1 MRGHYGF
8 VDQPGEGIFMSA
20 ALGLN
25 EKKAIVLGINPSGV
39 ELVRFLVRKGAE
51 VVLADA
57 VACDTIKEFVEEQL
71 DTSKFQLECGDYNA
85 KTFENASLVIVASGI
100 PLDLPVLES
109 ARTAGVPVVT
119 EIEFVSLY
127 CETPLVAVAGTKG
140 KSTTAHLLEKM
151 LEASGKKAFSNVN
164 QPLARYLNLSQE
176 SDYLVAVSTSFQLEG
191 TRSFKPKT
199 VIFTNFSE
207 DHLDKYP
214 NIETYFS
221 AYREVFKN
229 SCSQTLHVVNA
240 SNAPLQQM
248 IQGVP
253 GVFVPFSEDPLPAGI
268 QGAWATRFEVFFRDI
283 SPEGMESVSSLGL
296 KNFRLRGAH
305 NRENLMA
312 AALAALSLGVTI
324 EVIQGVVDNVRTL
337 PHRLEFVKRLNSVAF
352 YDDASASSPDATI
365 RSLQAFTEP
374 VILISGGRDKNLVYD
389 ALAPHIRQRVK
400 NLILV
405 GEAKEKINRYIGDF
419 TETFLVGTIEEAVI
433 VAYQKS
439 RSGDVILLSPACAP
453 NDQFASHEAKGDY
466 FKDLIG
472 QIAQP
477 RRPNVL

>member
-1 MRGHYGF
+1 
-8 VDQPGEGIFMSA
+8 MSA
-20 ALGLN
+20 SLGIKG
-25 EKKAIVLGINPSGV
+25 KKAVVLGINPSGV
-39 ELVRFLVRKGAE
+39 ELVKFLVRKGAE
-51 VVLADA
+51 VVLADSKSA
-57 VACDTIKEFVEEQL
+57 ESTKEFVESNL
-71 DTSKFQLECGDYNA
+71 DVSKIQVESGDYNT
-85 KTFENASLVIVASGI
+85 KTFENAALVIVASGI
-100 PLDLPVLES
+100 PLDLPVLEA
-109 ARTAGVPVVT
+109 ARTAGIQVVT

-127 CETPLVAVAGTKG
+127 SETPIVAVAGTNG
-140 KSTTAHLLEKM
+140 KSTTAHLIEKM
-151 LEASGKKAFSNVN
+151 IEAAGKKAISNVN
-164 QPLARYLNLSQE
+164 LPLARYLNLNQDA
-176 SDYLVAVSTSFQLEG
+176 DYLVAVSTSFQLEG
-191 TRSFKPKT
+191 TRSFKPRA
-199 VIFTNFSE
+199 VVFTGFSD

-214 NIETYFS
+214 NIETYY
-221 AYREVFKN
+221 AANREVFKN

-240 SNAPLQQM
+240 SSPQVQQM

-253 GVFVPFSEDPLPAGI
+253 GTFVPFSDNPLPAGMR
-268 QGAWATRFEVFFRDI
+268 GAWGTRTEVTFRTIAADGT
-283 SPEGMESVSSLGL
+283 ETESHIPL
-296 KNFRLRGAH
+296 KNYRLRGAA
-305 NRENLMA
+305 NRQNLMA
-312 AALAALSLGVTI
+312 AGLAVLGLGFSI
-324 EVIQGVVDNVRTL
+324 EQIQSVVESIRAL

-352 YDDASASSPDATI
+352 YDDACASNPDATI
-365 RSLQAFTEP
+365 QSLQAFTEP
-374 VILISGGRDKNLVYD
+374 VILISGGRDKNLVYE

-453 NDQFASHEAKGDY
+453 NDQFESHDLKGEY

>member
-1 MRGHYGF
+1 
-8 VDQPGEGIFMSA
+8 
-20 ALGLN
+20 
-25 EKKAIVLGINPSGV
+25 V
-39 ELVRFLVRKGAE
+39 ELVKFLVRKGAE
-51 VVLADA
+51 VVLADSKSA
-57 VACDTIKEFVEEQL
+57 ESTKEFVEENL
-71 DTSKFQLECGDYNA
+71 DVSKIQIESGDYNV
-85 KTFENASLVIVASGI
+85 KTFEGAALVIVASGI
-100 PLDLPVLES
+100 PLDLPVLEA
-109 ARTAGVPVVT
+109 ARTAGVQVVT

-127 CETPLVAVAGTKG
+127 CETPLIAIAGTNG

-151 LEASGKKAFSNVN
+151 LEAAGKKVVSNVSA
-164 QPLARYLNLSQE
+164 PLARHLNMNTAV
-176 SDYLVAVSTSFQLEG
+176 DYLVAVSTSFQLEG
-191 TRSFKPKT
+191 TRSFKPRA
-199 VIFTNFSE
+199 VVFTNFAE

-214 NIETYFS
+214 NIETYY
-221 AYREVFKN
+221 AANREVFKN
-229 SCSQTLHVVNA
+229 SCSQTLHVING
-240 SNAPLQQM
+240 SNPQVQQM

-253 GVFVPFSEDPLPAGI
+253 GNFVVFSETLLPAGVA
-268 QGAWATRFEVFFRDI
+268 GAWGNKLEVNFRSFSTDGVEQI
-283 SPEGMESVSSLGL
+283 AKVNL
-296 KNFRLRGAH
+296 KNYRLRGSH

-312 AALAALSLGVTI
+312 AGLAALGLGVSV
-324 EVIQGVVDNVRTL
+324 EQVQNVADNVRTL
-337 PHRLEFVKRLNSVAF
+337 PHRVEFVKRLNSVAF
-352 YDDASASSPDATI
+352 YDDACAANPTATI

-374 VILISGGRDKNLVYD
+374 VILIAGGRDKNLVYE

-453 NDQFASHEAKGDY
+453 NDQFGSHDLKGDY